1 MKLFYEEPEISIRKY
16 DFPSNAL
23 FTESVTEPPD
33 KLSNV
38 VLSSFDIRPSMS
50 AVAFG
55 IAFAEIATHSK
66 PL

>member
-33 KLSNV
+33 LG
-38 VLSSFDIRPSMS
+38 D
-50 AVAFG
+50 G
-55 IAFAEIATHSK
+55 
-66 PL
+66 

>member
-33 KLSNV
+33 LGDGNDYG
-38 VLSSFDIRPSMS
+38 DI
-50 AVAFG
+50 FG
-55 IAFAEIATHSK
+55 
-66 PL
+66 